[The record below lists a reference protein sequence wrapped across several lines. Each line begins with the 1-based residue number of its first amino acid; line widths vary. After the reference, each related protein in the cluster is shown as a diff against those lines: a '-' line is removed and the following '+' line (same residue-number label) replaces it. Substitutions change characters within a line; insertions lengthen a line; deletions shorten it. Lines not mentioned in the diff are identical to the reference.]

1 MDIKGVIF
9 DYGGTIDSRGDHW
22 SEIIWDGWFRAGA
35 TFSREAFR
43 EAYVATERYFATHP
57 VVKSDFD
64 FMQLMQAKTAT
75 EARFLRDS
83 GHDATGAMAD
93 IAARYCYDRAREC
106 VEESRSVIEAVTDRV
121 PAVLVSNFYGNIGA
135 VLADFGLGHL
145 FRAVIESAV
154 VGVRKPD
161 PRIFMLGVDA
171 LGLRPGEVLV
181 VGDSLKK
188 DILPAESVGCRTAW
202 LKGKGWTAEEDRAT
216 HPSQI
221 GRLADILRLI

>member
-35 TFSREAFR
+35 TFSREAF
-43 EAYVATERYFATHP
+43 
-57 VVKSDFD
+57 
-64 FMQLMQAKTAT
+64 
-75 EARFLRDS
+75 RDS

-216 HPSQI
+216 PPSQI

>member
-22 SEIIWDGWFRAGA
+22 SEIIRDGWRQAGA

-43 EAYVATERYFATHP
+43 EAYVATEHYFATHP

-64 FMQLMQAKTAT
+64 FMQLMQANTAT

-106 VEESRSVIEAVTDRV
+106 VEESRSVIEAVTARV